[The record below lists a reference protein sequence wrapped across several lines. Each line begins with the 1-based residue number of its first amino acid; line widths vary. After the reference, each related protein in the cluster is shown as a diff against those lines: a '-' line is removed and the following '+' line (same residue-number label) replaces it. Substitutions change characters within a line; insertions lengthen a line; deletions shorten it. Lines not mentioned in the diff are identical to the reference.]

1 MHPAF
6 HPRPGRF
13 FLTFDPF
20 LPQVMD
26 RGQKLPLQVTSKVS
40 RPICTKA
47 YNTFE
52 CSISGP
58 VHPARGSG
66 TSFGEEPWD
75 HAKMFAVLVQLH
87 SMNASVSGRAGVSSP
102 DGSEALTSA
111 LTAVG
116 GGGGGAAS
124 SRLAATGQLTDSQLE
139 EKQKSK

>member
-1 MHPAF
+1 
-6 HPRPGRF
+6 
-13 FLTFDPF
+13 
-20 LPQVMD
+20 
-26 RGQKLPLQVTSKVS
+26 
-40 RPICTKA
+40 
-47 YNTFE
+47 
-52 CSISGP
+52 
-58 VHPARGSG
+58 
-66 TSFGEEPWD
+66 
-75 HAKMFAVLVQLH
+75 MFAVLVQLH